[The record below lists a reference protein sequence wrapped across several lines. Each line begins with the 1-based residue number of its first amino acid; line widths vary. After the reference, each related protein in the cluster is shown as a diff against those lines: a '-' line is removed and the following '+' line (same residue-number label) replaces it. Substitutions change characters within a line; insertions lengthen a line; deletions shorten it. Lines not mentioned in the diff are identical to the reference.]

1 MRKLLQALSL
11 GVALILASCSQDKG
25 EEPIGSQDAKT
36 VNVHVAIEAE
46 LEDDALR
53 SSVRSLSATFNEGN
67 NWRPEIAELKPGDK
81 VSLNLVF
88 SNGGPLSHHTVEF
101 TVDANKKLVFKGDI
115 PVSNYSLNTDWYVT
129 AIYGGAKTGEMYGYA
144 PQMYKIG
151 SNESKII
158 GADFGGLNIPYMSGW
173 TKVKGTYNS
182 AKNRTESFFSVK
194 LRPLGY
200 LLRVNIVNRRDHK
213 ISAMKFEPNASQ
225 ADKFFTNTNFSLST
239 TPESLQ
245 SGAYPIPNL
254 RQGNIDEGNGR
265 LIEAGAG
272 VELGRGDGA
281 ETKAGTFLLW
291 IMPKEK
297 ITAPTTLTLDLL
309 HYKQGSEWRFPF
321 QITLQ
326 PGEEIGLGGV
336 SGLKTLI
343 IPNDHKIYRKL
354 YDLDYVAKGN
364 MANDGTE
371 LAEGVA
377 GYSDTWE
384 NYNKNFRAINA
395 RRYGTDM
402 TTNNWKSILPQES
415 NLGISRSDYDGGGS
429 ADGWRYFD
437 GRTGEPDKPRAGA
450 ANNRDGEYYRSLVA
464 GKRVVYAVRSWAW
477 NTSGHPGKK
486 AAYRYE
492 LESNGTLTI
501 DMVHL
506 DGAYNNTQA
515 INTVAQ
521 EAYWSTARE
530 YGEVIRRIFPGGQA
544 HDYSKFGVQ
553 SSTYYYVALR
563 TGSTGASILWN
574 YINSGS
580 GDGGGRVGIDLDVTS
595 STNRTAKRQVR
606 LIKDKPLDL
615 DVNP

>member
-1 MRKLLQALSL
+1 MKRLLQALTL
-11 GVALILASCSQDKG
+11 GVAVILASCSQDKG

-101 TVDANKKLVFKGDI
+101 TVDGSKKLVFKGDI
-115 PVSNYSLNTDWYVT
+115 PVKDYNITDQWYVT

-151 SNESKII
+151 SNESKVI
-158 GADFGGLNIPYMSGW
+158 GTDLGGLNIPYMSGW
-173 TKVKGTYNS
+173 TKVDGAYNNS
-182 AKNRTESFFSVK
+182 KNRIESFFSVK

-200 LLRVNIVNRRDHK
+200 LLRVNIINRRDHK

-239 TPESLQ
+239 SPESLQ
-245 SGAYPIPNL
+245 NGAYPIPNL
-254 RQGNIDEGNGR
+254 RPGNAGEGNGR
-265 LIEAGAG
+265 LIQAGAG
-272 VELGRGDGA
+272 VELGRGDEA
-281 ETKAGTFLLW
+281 ETKEGTFLLW

-297 ITAPTTLTLDLL
+297 ITAPTTLTLALL

-377 GYSDTWE
+377 GYSDTWA
-384 NYNKNFRAINA
+384 NYNKNLRPTQ
-395 RRYGTDM
+395 RYGTDM
-402 TTNNWKSILPQES
+402 TVTNWESILPKTS
-415 NLGISRSDYDGGGS
+415 WPNYFNGVYDGG
-429 ADGWRYFD
+429 ARNDGWTYFD
-437 GRTGEPDKPRAGA
+437 GQTGAPQHGPSGQTL
-450 ANNRDGEYYRSLVA
+450 DGSYLKALSGSTRIL
-464 GKRVVYAVRSWAW
+464 YAVRQW
-477 NTSGHPGKK
+477 SGARGTKG
-486 AAYRYE
+486 AFRYQ
-492 LESNGTLTI
+492 LEPNGTLTVE
-501 DMVHL
+501 MVHL
-506 DGAYNNTQA
+506 NGDYNNSPN
-515 INTVAQ
+515 INAVAQ
-521 EAYWSTARE
+521 ETYWTTARQ
-530 YGEVIRRIFPGGQA
+530 YGEVVKRIFPGGDA
-544 HDYSKFGVQ
+544 RTPDSGGAGNK
-553 SSTYYYVALR
+553 TYFYTAVR
-563 TGSTGASILWN
+563 PNGIGSSILWN
-574 YINSGS
+574 YGPNPSIRSGNLWV
-580 GDGGGRVGIDLDVTS
+580 GGRIGINIDIS
-595 STNRTAKRQVR
+595 SINATAKRQVR
-606 LIKDKPLDL
+606 LMKSTPEALPQ
-615 DVNP
+615 NP